1 MKLMTMGYE
10 GINSQMFFAILLKN
24 KVQTIVD
31 IRELP
36 ISRKSGFSKS
46 SLAETAQSHN
56 LNYMH
61 LQSLGSPRKIRHDY
75 REDNDW
81 KRFTKRYM
89 GYLNTQQDSINEL
102 ANLIQRERCC
112 LLCFE
117 ADHNFC
123 HRLFVA
129 EKVVANTDRTLQVV
143 HLIAPTLAKAVSLR
157 PALA

>member
-10 GINSQMFFAILLKN
+10 GITSQQFFDVLLNN

-36 ISRKSGFSKS
+36 ISRKAGFSKT
-46 SLAETAQSHN
+46 SLAEIAKDYD
-56 LNYMH
+56 LNYVH
-61 LQSLGSPRKIRHDY
+61 LQSLGSPREIRHDY
-75 REDNDW
+75 REDNNW
-81 KRFTKRYM
+81 KRYTRRYM
-89 GYLNTQQDSINEL
+89 TYLNTQKDSINEL
-102 ANLIQRERCC
+102 ADLIQRKRCC
-112 LLCFE
+112 LICFE

-129 EKVVANTDRTLQVV
+129 DAVAASIDRSVKVV
-143 HLIAPTLAKAVSLR
+143 HLIAPTLGKAVALR